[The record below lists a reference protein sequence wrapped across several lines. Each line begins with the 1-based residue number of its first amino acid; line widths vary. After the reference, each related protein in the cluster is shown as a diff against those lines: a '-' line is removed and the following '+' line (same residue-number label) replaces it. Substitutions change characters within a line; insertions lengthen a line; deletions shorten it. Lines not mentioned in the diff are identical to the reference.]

1 MQDPDR
7 REPAQRAAKLHVAA
21 LLEREGHPL
30 RAEVAG
36 NGGGIGRGKIV
47 GIAAGTMLVAG
58 AVAAS
63 ALGLSGQAQ
72 PHNEAG
78 GQPVPG
84 AAGHGAAGGVTEYP
98 AEQVSNQLP
107 SGGQDQAAPQPTT
120 PQSAPVTQARPAPAA
135 EQHAAPQRTH
145 HGTTSSTSSTSSS
158 SSSATQ
164 TQAPQQQQPQQ
175 QAAAQQTQP
184 AQQQQS
190 QGGLTKTLQDVV
202 TPVTTTVDD
211 TLQPALSMIPIVGG
225 LLGG

>member
-1 MQDPDR
+1 MQGSDR

-30 RAEVAG
+30 RTEVAD

-72 PHNEAG
+72 THNEAG

-98 AEQVSNQLP
+98 AQQVSNQLP
-107 SGGQDQAAPQPTT
+107 SGGQNQAAPQTTT

-135 EQHAAPQRTH
+135 QHRVAPQTTH
-145 HGTTSSTSSTSSS
+145 HSTSSS
-158 SSSATQ
+158 THTQ

-175 QAAAQQTQP
+175 QQQQPAAQQSQP
-184 AQQQQS
+184 EQQQT
-190 QGGLTKTLQDVV
+190 QGGLGQTLQDVV
-202 TPVTTTVDD
+202 TPVTNTLDD
-211 TLQPALSMIPIVGG
+211 TLQPALSMIPVVGG